1 MELTLEQQE
10 TVASG
15 GNVRVT
21 VGDVECVV
29 LRSDIFDRVSKVLGE
44 DWTHDEMRLALAR
57 SSEGNGWDE
66 PEMAVYDQQYS

>member
-1 MELTLEQQE
+1 MELTVEQHAVLA
-10 TVASG
+10 TG

-21 VGDVECVV
+21 VDGLDCVV
-29 LRSDIFDRVSKVLGE
+29 LRSDIFERVSKILGE

-66 PEMAVYDQQYS
+66 PEMAVYDQIP